1 MERKAFNFYKS
12 YYDVVLEL
20 PEIDRL
26 PFLMAILTMQFEG
39 TEPTNLS
46 GVAKIA
52 FLGQK
57 HSIIKQIEGFKAGIK
72 TDNTNKPKRDTNSH
86 PKRQPD
92 SHPDN
97 KNKNKNKN
105 KGNKPTKVSFQ
116 DSELIDK
123 NKFKDYFPE
132 WNKTKLAYYYD
143 SAISY
148 SLEGHKYVNWG
159 AAVNNWAKRDE
170 LQGKLKFEETEK
182 QEETEREY
190 RQRTWLER
198 NGGNL

>member
-97 KNKNKNKN
+97 KNKDKNKN

-143 SAISY
+143 SALSY
-148 SLEGHKYVNWG
+148 SSEGNKYANWG
-159 AAVNNWAKRDE
+159 SAIHNWAKRDE
-170 LQGKLKFEETEK
+170 LQGKLKFEEP
-182 QEETEREY
+182 ETETLTKEQINEQKRIDFLN
-190 RQRTWLER
+190 RL
-198 NGGNL
+198 

>member
-39 TEPTNLS
+39 IEPNNLS

-72 TDNTNKPKRDTNSH
+72 TDNTNKPKRDINSH
-86 PKRQPD
+86 PNRQPD

-97 KNKNKNKN
+97 KNKDKNKN

-143 SAISY
+143 SALSY
-148 SLEGHKYVNWG
+148 SAEGNKYANWG
-159 AAVNNWAKRDE
+159 SAIRNWAKRDE
-170 LQGKLKFEETEK
+170 LQGKLKFEEPEK
-182 QEETEREY
+182 QKVII
-190 RQRTWLER
+190 W
-198 NGGNL
+198 

>member
-72 TDNTNKPKRDTNSH
+72 TDNTNKPKRDTKSH

-97 KNKNKNKN
+97 KNKDKNKN

-170 LQGKLKFEETEK
+170 LQGKLKFEEPEK
-182 QEETEREY
+182 QKVII
-190 RQRTWLER
+190 W
-198 NGGNL
+198 

>member
-86 PKRQPD
+86 TKRQPD

-97 KNKNKNKN
+97 KNKDKNKN

-143 SAISY
+143 SALSY
-148 SLEGHKYVNWG
+148 SSEGNKYANWG
-159 AAVNNWAKRDE
+159 SAIRNWAKRDE
-170 LQGKLKFEETEK
+170 LQGKLKFEEP
-182 QEETEREY
+182 ETETLTKEQINEQKRIDFLN
-190 RQRTWLER
+190 RL
-198 NGGNL
+198 